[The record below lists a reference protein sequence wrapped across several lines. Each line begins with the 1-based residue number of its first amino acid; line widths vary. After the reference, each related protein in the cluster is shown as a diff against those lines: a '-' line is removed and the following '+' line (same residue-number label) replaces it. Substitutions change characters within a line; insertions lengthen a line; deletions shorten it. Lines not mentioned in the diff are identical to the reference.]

1 MGSIAVPAALTG
13 GASASFATSA
23 QDNLDIISWDFTLAY
38 PVSPA
43 GNPVASFP
51 IRSVSTQIHA
61 PFSGTLITAQTFN
74 LVAPSFIRSMNVT
87 AGNAPPNSTGILPAS
102 IAARVTDAGNNVS
115 AVNAGTGAG
124 FSNIAAAAINTT
136 NPALT
141 NFSVSPNAA
150 QPLAVMQTFA
160 VTNAAANI
168 SNCPDAGCAGGVNPA
183 NPTTVNLTAAS
194 SGAEGAK
201 FQFANPFTSVQFY
214 YFDPVSS
221 EYILIGSSSVPTVTD
236 NATATVRTFTWT
248 FPAWNPPASL
258 GVGAANIVA
267 VGVNS
272 RGDALASAVNNLITL
287 TNP

>member
-194 SGAEGAK
+194 SGAEGAN